1 MDPRIV
7 YGITAIT
14 LLLLFIVVFFII
26 PKYVPPNQQE
36 DATHWAM
43 VTYSALLFLM
53 TALKTEFDSMSISMV
68 VLFVLIIAVQTSGVY
83 WWIPKYVPAGAQQ
96 DTIHW
101 MIIGS
106 SMAIL
111 LAGVIFTPVW
121 KHSVSASNLI
131 GDISSGGRRR
141 R

>member
-7 YGITAIT
+7 YGITALT
-14 LLLLFIVVFFII
+14 LLMLFAIVFFII
-26 PKYVPPNQQE
+26 PRYVPPDQQD

-43 VTYSALLFLM
+43 VTYSALMFLM
-53 TALKTEFDSMSISMV
+53 TALKTEFDSMSISMI
-68 VLFVLIIAVQTSGVY
+68 VLFVLIIAFQTSGVY
-83 WWIPKYVPAGAQQ
+83 WWIPKYIPAENQQ

-111 LAGVIFTPVW
+111 LAGVVFTPVW
-121 KHSVSASNLI
+121 KQGYTGVNLI

-141 R
+141 

>member
-7 YGITAIT
+7 YGITALT
-14 LLLLFIVVFFII
+14 LLMLFAIVFFII
-26 PKYVPPNQQE
+26 PRYVPPDQQD

-43 VTYSALLFLM
+43 VTYSALMFLM
-53 TALKTEFDSMSISMV
+53 TALKTEFDSMSISMI
-68 VLFVLIIAVQTSGVY
+68 VLFVLIIAFQTSGVY
-83 WWIPKYVPAGAQQ
+83 WWIPKYIPAEKQQ

-121 KHSVSASNLI
+121 KQGYTGVNLI

-141 R
+141 